1 MRPAG
6 APRHEVRMCCPIRFR
21 SFIFLVALEVALDRR
36 RSQKFLDPFRFVE
49 SFVNAEANFRSKF

>member
-1 MRPAG
+1 LRGETREFA
-6 APRHEVRMCCPIRFR
+6 ARDSSLIVI
-21 SFIFLVALEVALDRR
+21 LALEVALDRR